1 MKYTHEQIRNAVP
14 TCFSIRQLLLALG
27 LADRGS
33 NYKTIKTKLQALDID
48 TSHFTGQG
56 HAKGKLKIERRTH
69 ASEYLT
75 YGSSITSYKLK
86 LVLLRDGLL
95 DPTCSC
101 CGGTEWLG
109 GPIPLELDHIN
120 GDNADNR
127 FENLRLLCPNCH
139 ALTPTYRGKNQKRA
153 KLVDTGVR

>member
-1 MKYTHEQIRNAVP
+1 M
-14 TCFSIRQLLLALG
+14 LLG
-27 LADRGS
+27 LADRGG
-33 NYKTIKTKLQALDID
+33 NYKTIKSKLQKLDVDI
-48 TSHFTGQG
+48 SHFTGQG
-56 HAKGKLKIERRTH
+56 HAKGKAKLDRRTH

-86 LVLLRDGLL
+86 LAILRDGLMEPVCTSCKCSKWL
-95 DPTCSC
+95 D
-101 CGGTEWLG
+101 

-153 KLVDTGVR
+153 KQVVSDS